1 MAFTRKSESRNV
13 ASNKCVRCRID
24 SFPRAPCPPR
34 LPVWRQRVRGDLA
47 AEIRRES
54 VGDRRRDESGAETPG
69 APPTMDL
76 DGARAAVEQA
86 STGLAHPAHRAQA
99 EATLLEF
106 RRSPHALPACRHI
119 LQTSSVME
127 ACFQAAA
134 TLRDA
139 ALRDYAALPPEERAG
154 LRQFCLGVVL
164 GQTEGDAN
172 TRGGAGG
179 GCPAS
184 LMPVVVSQLVS
195 VLAVLI
201 KRAWLDVDETKLD
214 TGATRADYVA
224 AASAAHAHRQSMLAE
239 AERAVSQA
247 SNARGSDARVIGL
260 NLFAAVITEFAPSTA
275 SAMQLPW
282 DFHERCR
289 VSLQNDFLQQFFQH
303 AVGTARAAAET
314 GRALEGLDGGVCV
327 AALRLINAALAW
339 DFQFTG
345 SNPNGGGFGLS
356 AAIPRG
362 DVLRASDGVGADA
375 VKIAPGVSWRD
386 ALLAPGSTDW
396 VFELHALAAARA
408 LDTNGDVPGRAARA
422 VAHAARQTVSSL
434 CALAGDVFP
443 TKRED
448 PSESSRLA
456 HFARCA
462 FSLNRALRPA
472 RQVIARATSGGGDAE
487 EVMTDGARGIAAL
500 AAIHAP
506 GDFYQS
512 PSSYAASNR
521 TPVSSDENAA
531 LASTLGELTVCLLEA
546 GALRSENDGGSL
558 DETLR
563 MCIEAW
569 GALATRSLA
578 GQQRDDAF
586 RSNGGHGA
594 GGHDAKARPAHE
606 LRLNAHSPPPLF
618 PGQAETSSSCAVVFE
633 AYLRFGLAAA
643 AAAAHEE
650 DDGQEEEGKAG
661 AAALDERLALAA
673 SVARASPDETLP
685 LLRLAMEAKKNEL
698 GLFLSHGRNGQNR
711 ANADPAELL
720 EQLWWLARVVP
731 HVLCDAFEGEFPLP
745 PDAVAECARRAA
757 INDPGGLCPVTET
770 GGAFL
775 NLVGLCLDEN
785 AMRSGFVSPRLVE
798 QLIWGAARWTD
809 TYLMPEDVGG
819 SAHAALF
826 GGAVPTLAAVGLGGD
841 AESRVRGGAA
851 RDATSKRPS
860 PFSEAGGGG
869 AAADALIRVA
879 LVALTAFPGEESAQR
894 VAAKM
899 LLPALTRRRALCR
912 ACVASNNW
920 AAVADAAAQ
929 ALSFGKDSAVS
940 FAPEIHRFVTEAL
953 CRAAEG
959 VADEAALDTYVQRVL
974 TAAGEALVRCASNGE
989 DMKHPLGEARAV
1001 AALEALRGAARA
1013 SAARSQRSVFVFF
1026 SSNFEALVVTQSL
1039 GTNSSQVTKAC
1050 LRLCEAFVEAQAC
1063 FASEPSHAAAL
1074 CAHCARV
1081 ISVYKETGRG
1091 VLPPSAA
1098 ESVNSSANSLRA
1110 EQTREAYKEVK
1121 ALLRI
1126 LTHVSSVDAES
1137 DEGDAAYAAEAVE
1150 RGGSV
1155 RGGSARGG
1163 GAFAGVFGPGSGS
1176 GFANGPAVLVSGGV
1190 ALPTDRQAA
1199 LNDVVD
1205 VAAVVLAGLHAVIPL
1220 LTEELL
1226 KFPKLCHQYFSL
1238 LAHMFEAYPGKVAAL
1253 DHETFA
1259 TLMRTLEFGL
1269 THSDVDIGRESFAA
1283 LSALAAFHH
1292 QEVNRVGA
1300 AGGLGAH
1307 NAPKN
1312 VSDEKFN
1319 EGGILARFLRLSLNR
1334 LLFED
1339 ASVSLAEPAADALL
1353 PLILSERSAFERVAN
1368 DLIVSLAGD
1377 ERAQRAV
1384 SDAIR
1389 DLTADGGLT
1398 DRVDRANRRR
1408 FRRNV
1413 SAFVLETRAF
1423 VRKN

>member
-214 TGATRADYVA
+214 TGATRADYGA

-408 LDTNGDVPGRAARA
+408 LDTNGDAPGRAVRA

-546 GALRSENDGGSL
+546 GALRSENDGSSL

-569 GALATRSLA
+569 GALAQRSLA

-594 GGHDAKARPAHE
+594 GGRDAVTARA
-606 LRLNAHSPPPLF
+606 AHSPPPLF

-841 AESRVRGGAA
+841 AEGRVRGGAA

-869 AAADALIRVA
+869 AAVDALIRVA

-1292 QEVNRVGA
+1292 QEVQRVGA

>member
-1 MAFTRKSESRNV
+1 M
-13 ASNKCVRCRID
+13 
-24 SFPRAPCPPR
+24 
-34 LPVWRQRVRGDLA
+34 
-47 AEIRRES
+47 
-54 VGDRRRDESGAETPG
+54 
-69 APPTMDL
+69 
-76 DGARAAVEQA
+76 EQA

-119 LQTSSVME
+119 LRTSSVME

-172 TRGGAGG
+172 T
-179 GCPAS
+179 CPAS

-201 KRAWLDVDETKLD
+201 KRAWLDVDEQKLD
-214 TGATRADYVA
+214 TGASRADYVA

-247 SNARGSDARVIGL
+247 FQKNDARVIGL
-260 NLFAAVITEFAPSTA
+260 NLFSAVITEFAPSTA

-289 VSLQNDFLQQFFQH
+289 VSLQNDFLQQFFSH

-314 GRALEGLDGGVCV
+314 GGALEGSDGGVCV
-327 AALRLINAALAW
+327 AALRLMNAALAW

-356 AAIPRG
+356 ANARG
-362 DVLRASDGVGADA
+362 DVHQAHRDGFGADA
-375 VKIAPGVSWRD
+375 VKIAPGASWRD
-386 ALLAPGSTDW
+386 ALLAPGSVDW

-408 LDTNGDVPGRAARA
+408 LPPAHGESPLEAHGDPKRQKAARA

-443 TKRED
+443 SKRDD

-472 RQVIARATSGGGDAE
+472 RQVIARATAVGGDAE

-506 GDFYQS
+506 GDFYQP
-512 PSSYAASNR
+512 PSSYAAA
-521 TPVSSDENAA
+521 SDENGSAA

-563 MCIEAW
+563 MCVEAW
-569 GALATRSLA
+569 GALAERSLA

-586 RSNGGHGA
+586 RSNVGGGVSA
-594 GGHDAKARPAHE
+594 VAARPAH
-606 LRLNAHSPPPLF
+606 SPEPAF
-618 PGQAETSSSCAVVFE
+618 PGQAETSAACASVFE

-661 AAALDERLALAA
+661 AAALDERLTLAA
-673 SVARASPDETLP
+673 SVARAAPDETLP
-685 LLRLAMEAKKNEL
+685 LLRSAMEAKKNEL
-698 GLFLSHGRNGQNR
+698 GAFLSNSNGHNR
-711 ANADPAELL
+711 ADPAELL

-757 INDPGGLCPVTET
+757 INNPGGACPVTET
-770 GGAFL
+770 GRAFL

-785 AMRSGFVSPRLVE
+785 AVRSGFVSPRLVE

-841 AESRVRGGAA
+841 AEGRVRGGAA
-851 RDATSKRPS
+851 RDAKTARPS
-860 PFSEAGGGG
+860 PFSEAGGGV
-869 AAADALIRVA
+869 AATDALIRVA

-912 ACVASNNW
+912 ACVASPNW
-920 AAVADAAAQ
+920 TAIADAAAR
-929 ALSFGKDSAVS
+929 ALSFAPSENALV
-940 FAPEIHRFVTEAL
+940 FAPEIHRFVAEAL

-959 VADEAALDTYVQRVL
+959 VADEPALEAYVRRVMSP
-974 TAAGEALVRCASNGE
+974 AGEALIRCASNGE

-1013 SAARSQRSVFVFF
+1013 SAARSQRAVFVFVETH
-1026 SSNFEALVVTQSL
+1026 FEALLVTQSL
-1039 GTNSSQVTKAC
+1039 GKNSAQVSKAA

-1081 ISVYKETGRG
+1081 IAAYKETGRG
-1091 VLPPSAA
+1091 VLPSAA
-1098 ESVNSSANSLRA
+1098 ESTNASAHSLRA
-1110 EQTREAYKEVK
+1110 ERTREAYKEVK

-1163 GAFAGVFGPGSGS
+1163 GAFAGVFGPLSGS
-1176 GFANGPAVLVSGGV
+1176 GFANGVLGSGGV
-1190 ALPTDRQAA
+1190 ARPTDHQAA

-1205 VAAVVLAGLHAVIPL
+1205 VASVVLAGLHAVIPL

-1226 KFPKLCHQYFSL
+1226 RFPKLCHQYFAL
-1238 LAHMFEAYPGKVAAL
+1238 LAHMLEAYPGKVAAL
-1253 DHETFA
+1253 DTETFA

-1269 THSDVDIGRESFAA
+1269 THNDVDIGRESFAA

-1292 QEVNRVGA
+1292 QETSRVGA

-1307 NAPKN
+1307 NALKTF
-1312 VSDEKFN
+1312 SDETFQ
-1319 EGGILARFLRLSLNR
+1319 EGVLARFLRLSLNR

-1339 ASVSLAEPAADALL
+1339 ASASLAEPAADALL
-1353 PLILSERSAFERVAN
+1353 PLILTERHAFERVAN

-1377 ERAQRAV
+1377 ARAQRAV
-1384 SDAIR
+1384 RDAIR
-1389 DLTADGGLT
+1389 DLTAAGGLT

-1413 SAFVLETRAF
+1413 STFVLETRAF
-1423 VRKN
+1423 VRRN

>member
-1 MAFTRKSESRNV
+1 
-13 ASNKCVRCRID
+13 
-24 SFPRAPCPPR
+24 
-34 LPVWRQRVRGDLA
+34 
-47 AEIRRES
+47 
-54 VGDRRRDESGAETPG
+54 
-69 APPTMDL
+69 MDL

-179 GCPAS
+179 ACPAS

-362 DVLRASDGVGADA
+362 DVHRASDGVGADA

-408 LDTNGDVPGRAARA
+408 LDTNGDAPGRAARA

-512 PSSYAASNR
+512 PSSYAALNP
-521 TPVSSDENAA
+521 TVSSDVSAADAVNAA

-569 GALATRSLA
+569 GALAERSLA

-586 RSNGGHGA
+586 RSNVGGA
-594 GGHDAKARPAHE
+594 GGHDAVKARPAH
-606 LRLNAHSPPPLF
+606 SPPPAF
-618 PGQAETSSSCAVVFE
+618 PGQAETSAACASVFE

-673 SVARASPDETLP
+673 SVARAAPDETLP
-685 LLRLAMEAKKNEL
+685 LLRAAMEAKKNEL
-698 GLFLSHGRNGQNR
+698 GAFLSNANGQNGQNR
-711 ANADPAELL
+711 AAADPAELL

-785 AMRSGFVSPRLVE
+785 AVRSGFVSPRLVE

-841 AESRVRGGAA
+841 AEGRVRGGAA
-851 RDATSKRPS
+851 RDASTARPS
-860 PFSEAGGGG
+860 PFSEAGGGV

-912 ACVASNNW
+912 ACVASPNW

-929 ALSFGKDSAVS
+929 ALSFGKQSAVS

-959 VADEAALDTYVQRVL
+959 VADEAALDTYVRRVL

-1026 SSNFEALVVTQSL
+1026 SSNFEALVVTQRL

-1163 GAFAGVFGPGSGS
+1163 GAFAGVFGPASGS

-1226 KFPKLCHQYFSL
+1226 RFPKLCHQYFSL
-1238 LAHMFEAYPGKVAAL
+1238 LAHMFEAYPGKVTET
-1253 DHETFA
+1253 DTETFA

-1292 QEVNRVGA
+1292 QEVQRVGA
-1300 AGGLGAH
+1300 TGGLGAH

-1312 VSDEKFN
+1312 VPDEKFH

-1368 DLIVSLAGD
+1368 DLIVALAGD

-1384 SDAIR
+1384 RDAIR
-1389 DLTADGGLT
+1389 HLTADGGLT

>member
-1 MAFTRKSESRNV
+1 
-13 ASNKCVRCRID
+13 
-24 SFPRAPCPPR
+24 
-34 LPVWRQRVRGDLA
+34 
-47 AEIRRES
+47 
-54 VGDRRRDESGAETPG
+54 
-69 APPTMDL
+69 MDL

-179 GCPAS
+179 ACPAS

-362 DVLRASDGVGADA
+362 DVHRASDGVGADA

-408 LDTNGDVPGRAARA
+408 LDTNGDAPGRAARA

-456 HFARCA
+456 HIARCA

-512 PSSYAASNR
+512 PSSYAALNP
-521 TPVSSDENAA
+521 TVSSDVSAADAVNAA

-569 GALATRSLA
+569 
-578 GQQRDDAF
+578 
-586 RSNGGHGA
+586 
-594 GGHDAKARPAHE
+594 
-606 LRLNAHSPPPLF
+606 
-618 PGQAETSSSCAVVFE
+618 AE
-633 AYLRFGLAAA
+633 
-643 AAAAHEE
+643 
-650 DDGQEEEGKAG
+650 
-661 AAALDERLALAA
+661 
-673 SVARASPDETLP
+673 P
-685 LLRLAMEAKKNEL
+685 
-698 GLFLSHGRNGQNR
+698 
-711 ANADPAELL
+711 
-720 EQLWWLARVVP
+720 
-731 HVLCDAFEGEFPLP
+731 
-745 PDAVAECARRAA
+745 RRAA
-757 INDPGGLCPVTET
+757 
-770 GGAFL
+770 A
-775 NLVGLCLDEN
+775 
-785 AMRSGFVSPRLVE
+785 
-798 QLIWGAARWTD
+798 
-809 TYLMPEDVGG
+809 
-819 SAHAALF
+819 
-826 GGAVPTLAAVGLGGD
+826 
-841 AESRVRGGAA
+841 
-851 RDATSKRPS
+851 
-860 PFSEAGGGG
+860 
-869 AAADALIRVA
+869 
-879 LVALTAFPGEESAQR
+879 
-894 VAAKM
+894 
-899 LLPALTRRRALCR
+899 RRR
-912 ACVASNNW
+912 
-920 AAVADAAAQ
+920 
-929 ALSFGKDSAVS
+929 VS
-940 FAPEIHRFVTEAL
+940 IE
-953 CRAAEG
+953 
-959 VADEAALDTYVQRVL
+959 
-974 TAAGEALVRCASNGE
+974 
-989 DMKHPLGEARAV
+989 
-1001 AALEALRGAARA
+1001 
-1013 SAARSQRSVFVFF
+1013 
-1026 SSNFEALVVTQSL
+1026 
-1039 GTNSSQVTKAC
+1039 
-1050 LRLCEAFVEAQAC
+1050 
-1063 FASEPSHAAAL
+1063 
-1074 CAHCARV
+1074 
-1081 ISVYKETGRG
+1081 
-1091 VLPPSAA
+1091 
-1098 ESVNSSANSLRA
+1098 
-1110 EQTREAYKEVK
+1110 
-1121 ALLRI
+1121 
-1126 LTHVSSVDAES
+1126 
-1137 DEGDAAYAAEAVE
+1137 
-1150 RGGSV
+1150 
-1155 RGGSARGG
+1155 
-1163 GAFAGVFGPGSGS
+1163 
-1176 GFANGPAVLVSGGV
+1176 
-1190 ALPTDRQAA
+1190 
-1199 LNDVVD
+1199 
-1205 VAAVVLAGLHAVIPL
+1205 
-1220 LTEELL
+1220 
-1226 KFPKLCHQYFSL
+1226 
-1238 LAHMFEAYPGKVAAL
+1238 
-1253 DHETFA
+1253 
-1259 TLMRTLEFGL
+1259 
-1269 THSDVDIGRESFAA
+1269 
-1283 LSALAAFHH
+1283 
-1292 QEVNRVGA
+1292 
-1300 AGGLGAH
+1300 
-1307 NAPKN
+1307 
-1312 VSDEKFN
+1312 
-1319 EGGILARFLRLSLNR
+1319 
-1334 LLFED
+1334 
-1339 ASVSLAEPAADALL
+1339 
-1353 PLILSERSAFERVAN
+1353 
-1368 DLIVSLAGD
+1368 
-1377 ERAQRAV
+1377 
-1384 SDAIR
+1384 
-1389 DLTADGGLT
+1389 
-1398 DRVDRANRRR
+1398 RRR
-1408 FRRNV
+1408 RRR
-1413 SAFVLETRAF
+1413 T
-1423 VRKN
+1423 

>member
-214 TGATRADYVA
+214 TGATRADYGA

-521 TPVSSDENAA
+521 TPVSSDENVA

-569 GALATRSLA
+569 GALAERSLA

-586 RSNGGHGA
+586 RSNVGGA
-594 GGHDAKARPAHE
+594 GGDAAKARPAH
-606 LRLNAHSPPPLF
+606 SPPPAF

-698 GLFLSHGRNGQNR
+698 GAFLSNAQNGQSR
-711 ANADPAELL
+711 ATADPAELL

-841 AESRVRGGAA
+841 AEGRVRGGAA

-869 AAADALIRVA
+869 AAVDALIRVA

-1292 QEVNRVGA
+1292 QEVQRVGA

>member
-521 TPVSSDENAA
+521 TPVSSDENVA

-569 GALATRSLA
+569 GALAQRSLA

-594 GGHDAKARPAHE
+594 GGRDAVTARA
-606 LRLNAHSPPPLF
+606 AHSPPPLF

-661 AAALDERLALAA
+661 AAALDERLCLAA

-841 AESRVRGGAA
+841 AEGRVRGGAA

-912 ACVASNNW
+912 ACVASPNW